1 MKTGNSKAN
10 FQIDEKETSIKL
22 ALQYPD
28 KNIDPVCDA
37 ENAFNPRA
45 NRISTIKMGE
55 AELQNGKW
63 IINSK
68 AVIRYED

>member
-1 MKTGNSKAN
+1 MRTGNAN
-10 FQIDEKETSIKL
+10 AKFQIDEKETSIKL

-63 IINSK
+63 IIISK